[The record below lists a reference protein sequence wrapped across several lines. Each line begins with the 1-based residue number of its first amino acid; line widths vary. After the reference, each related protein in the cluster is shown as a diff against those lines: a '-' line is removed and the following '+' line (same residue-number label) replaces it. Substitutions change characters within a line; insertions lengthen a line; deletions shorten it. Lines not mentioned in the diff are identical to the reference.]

1 MQHTLW
7 NCSLFTCAVYEKILL
22 SNTWQYSVAKHW
34 QKKNTSREFQKIMII
49 TPTFFL
55 TSWGK
60 NVTEFTM
67 LNATLSPSHS
77 RKIKECFQDWRKTE
91 ATRSSLRN
99 LLRQRAAEGEG
110 REGERGEEGRKEKG
124 RGGVCTWWSEVGSRE
139 DKRDNTRGNE
149 TTENT

>member
-1 MQHTLW
+1 
-7 NCSLFTCAVYEKILL
+7 
-22 SNTWQYSVAKHW
+22 
-34 QKKNTSREFQKIMII
+34 MII

-60 NVTEFTM
+60 KCNRIYD
-67 LNATLSPSHS
+67 A
-77 RKIKECFQDWRKTE
+77 
-91 ATRSSLRN
+91 
-99 LLRQRAAEGEG
+99 QRHVIALPLEENQGMFSELAKNGGDTIVFEELAETTGGGGREE